1 MSLLYYEEEIR
12 ALNKTKIKYLV
23 VGGVAV
29 NLHGLV
35 RMTRDLDLMI
45 DINEDNLQKFVSLM
59 SKLGYGTNL
68 SVDEWKGKVTIA
80 FRNDKDKSKQ
90 IDIFMKNPI
99 KFDQA
104 YKRRK
109 LFDLGRVKISCVG
122 LEDLLR
128 MKAIS
133 GRDRDLIDSGYL
145 KKYKREKKI

>member
-1 MSLLYYEEEIR
+1 MSSLYYEEEIK
-12 ALNKTKIKYLV
+12 AINKSKIKYLV

-59 SKLGYGTNL
+59 NKIGYGANL
-68 SVDEWKGKVTIA
+68 SVDEWKGKVAIA

-99 KFDQA
+99 DFSEA
-104 YKRRK
+104 YKKRK
-109 LFDLGRVKISCVG
+109 LVNLGKIKVSCVG

-128 MKAIS
+128 MKELS
-133 GRDRDLIDSGYL
+133 GRDRDLIDLGYL
-145 KKYKREKKI
+145 KKYKQEGKI